1 MTTEEL
7 GIEHTLV
14 ETHTYSSCVK
24 PEKYYC
30 DGFETVTTTLINI
43 NFITLLMAIS
53 PFFIIY
59 LAVKL
64 LRRPKGK

>member
-1 MTTEEL
+1 MPTEEL

-14 ETHTYSSCVK
+14 ESHTICTT
-24 PEKYYC
+24 PGEYYC
-30 DGFETVTTTLINI
+30 YDTATTTLINI

>member
-1 MTTEEL
+1 MPTEEL
-7 GIEHTLV
+7 GIENTLV
-14 ETHTYSSCVK
+14 ESHTGCVK
-24 PEKYYC
+24 PGEYYC
-30 DGFETVTTTLINI
+30 YETATTTLINI